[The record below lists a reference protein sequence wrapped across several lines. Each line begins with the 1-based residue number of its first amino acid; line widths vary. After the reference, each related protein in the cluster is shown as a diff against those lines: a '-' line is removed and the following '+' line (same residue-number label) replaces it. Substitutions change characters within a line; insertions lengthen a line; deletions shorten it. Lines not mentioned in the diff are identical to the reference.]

1 MRGSETAMTG
11 YQTAMSGCQETAMTG
26 GQQKVLATACS
37 NLALVKYWGKADPET
52 NQPAT
57 PSLSIGLEALTTT
70 TELTVSTGTEDEIS
84 VNNLQSGKPIDRVR
98 AYLNLCRDRY
108 GFQQAFRLV
117 SQNNFPTASG
127 LASSASGFAALSLAI
142 NQLMQLKLPD
152 KQLSQLA
159 RRGSGSA
166 ARSIFGGF
174 VEVVLE
180 EDAFARPFA
189 PAEHWPLRVVIV
201 ITDLA
206 EKKPS
211 SGEGMLR
218 VAATSPHYQGWLD
231 AHPNALD
238 SAKQAIQE
246 RDFELLAKTS
256 EANCMQMHL
265 SIMTAE
271 PPIHYWTEST
281 IAVINK
287 IKALRVAG
295 CPVFFT
301 IDAGPQVLAVCP
313 EGTEGAIEQA
323 LEAVPGVIRIIT
335 SKVGGSPQVHYAD

>member
-1 MRGSETAMTG
+1 M
-11 YQTAMSGCQETAMTG
+11 
-26 GQQKVLATACS
+26 KVLATACS

-57 PSLSIGLEALTTT
+57 PSLSIGLEALTST
-70 TELTVSTGTEDEIS
+70 TELTLSSGTEDEIS
-84 VNNLQSGKPIDRVR
+84 LNSLHSGKPIDRVR
-98 AYLNLCRDRY
+98 AYLNFCRDRY
-108 GFQQAFRLV
+108 GFQQTFRVV

-166 ARSIFGGF
+166 ARSVFGGF

-180 EDAFARPFA
+180 EDAFAKPFA
-189 PAEHWPLRVVIV
+189 PAEHWALMVVIA

-211 SGEGMLR
+211 SGEAMLR
-218 VAATSPHYQGWLD
+218 VAATSPRYQGWLD
-231 AHPNALD
+231 AHPDAL
-238 SAKQAIQE
+238 ATVKQAIQT
-246 RDFELLAKTS
+246 RDFELLAKAS

-265 SIMTAE
+265 SMMTAN
-271 PPIHYWTEST
+271 PPILYWTRGT
-281 IAVINK
+281 IAVMHK
-287 IKALRVAG
+287 IKQLRAAG

-301 IDAGPQVLAVCP
+301 IDAGSQVLAVCP
-313 EGTEGAIEQA
+313 EGTEGALEQA
-323 LEAVPGVIRIIT
+323 LAEVPGVIRTMT
-335 SKVGGSPQVHYAD
+335 SKVGGSPQVQYAD